1 MADPKD
7 IDEVILILQADL
19 PVLRKDKDGQV
30 GNQKTKYADLA
41 QANEQILTR
50 LNALGTTWV
59 CTPTVLLPDY
69 RFVLQYELKHV
80 ASGTLKSGTWPLK
93 GDTPMQ
99 QGSAVTYGRRYSL
112 LAVTGVVAE
121 DDDDDGASASGRQTA
136 QRATQQRA
144 AARGAGQDRPAGQ
157 TAQRRAQ
164 PARGARPALPGED
177 PDGPVGQ
184 DQHRHMH
191 ALWRELGYDGE
202 ENRETRLA
210 ITAKI
215 LGLPDLDSSATLTRA
230 QGDVV
235 IAKLRER
242 KAAITAPAVDGER

>member
-7 IDEVILILQADL
+7 IDEVILLLQADL

-80 ASGTLKSGTWPLK
+80 ASGTAKSGTWPLK

-121 DDDDDGASASGRQTA
+121 EDDDDGGAASGQNF
-136 QRATQQRA
+136 
-144 AARGAGQDRPAGQ
+144 
-157 TAQRRAQ
+157 AQRRASRAGAA
-164 PARGARPALPGED
+164 PAASTGRPMQRAQRPAAGARPPLPGED
-177 PDGPVGQ
+177 NGKVGA
-184 DQHRHMH
+184 DQHRHMR
-191 ALWRELGYDGE
+191 ALWSDLGAGAE
-202 ENRETRLA
+202 EHRDFRLR
-210 ITAKI
+210 KI
-215 LGLPDLDSSATLTRA
+215 AEWIGVDQIDSSADLTREQA
-230 QGDVV
+230 DVV
-235 IAKLRER
+235 IERLRER
-242 KAAITAPAVDGER
+242 KDQMAGQAAEGAEA

>member
-50 LNALGTTWV
+50 LNGLGTTWV

-80 ASGTLKSGTWPLK
+80 ASGTSKAGMWPLK

-112 LAVTGVVAE
+112 LAVTGVVSE
-121 DDDDDGASASGRQTA
+121 DDDDDGGAASGQNY
-136 QRATQQRA
+136 
-144 AARGAGQDRPAGQ
+144 
-157 TAQRRAQ
+157 AQRRAGRTAAA
-164 PARGARPALPGED
+164 PAAATGRPIQRAQRPAAGPRPPLPGENAD
-177 PDGPVGQ
+177 PAAPVGQ
-184 DQHRHMH
+184 DQHRHMR
-191 ALWRELGYDGE
+191 ALWAELGVGSEQRRDFRLRKMASWLGIE
-202 ENRETRLA
+202 E
-210 ITAKI
+210 
-215 LGLPDLDSSATLTRA
+215 LDSSASLTRA
-230 QGDVV
+230 QAEIV
-235 IAKLRER
+235 IGKLREEKDR
-242 KAAITAPAVDGER
+242 RAAAAEGEPA

>member
-7 IDEVILILQADL
+7 IDEVILLLQADL

-80 ASGTLKSGTWPLK
+80 ASGTAKSGTWPLK

-121 DDDDDGASASGRQTA
+121 EDDDDGGAASGQNF
-136 QRATQQRA
+136 
-144 AARGAGQDRPAGQ
+144 
-157 TAQRRAQ
+157 AQRRASRAAAA
-164 PARGARPALPGED
+164 PAASTGRPMQRAQRTAAGARPPLPGED
-177 PDGPVGQ
+177 NGKVGA
-184 DQHRHMH
+184 DQHRHMR
-191 ALWRELGYDGE
+191 ALWSDLGAGAE
-202 ENRETRLA
+202 EHRDFRLR
-210 ITAKI
+210 KI
-215 LGLPDLDSSATLTRA
+215 AEWIGVDQIDSSADLTREQA
-230 QGDVV
+230 DVV
-235 IAKLRER
+235 IERLRER
-242 KAAITAPAVDGER
+242 KDQMAGQAAEGGEA

>member
-1 MADPKD
+1 MTGEPKT

-19 PVLRKDKDGQV
+19 PVLTKDRDGQV

-59 CTPTVLLPDY
+59 CLPDLLLPDY
-69 RFVLQYELKHV
+69 RFVLKYELKHV
-80 ASGTLKSGTWPLK
+80 ASGTAKTGTWPLK

-121 DDDDDGASASGRQTA
+121 DEDDDGAGASGQRHA
-136 QRATQQRA
+136 QRAAQQRRPPA
-144 AARGAGQDRPAGQ
+144 EDRPAGQ
-157 TAQRRAQ
+157 TAQRRTQ

-177 PDGPVGQ
+177 PNGPVGQ
-184 DQHRHMH
+184 DQHRRMH
-191 ALWRELGYDGE
+191 ALWRELGYDGD
-202 ENRETRLA
+202 ENRDRRLA

-215 LGLPDLDSSATLTRA
+215 LGLPDLESSAGITRG
-230 QGDVV
+230 QGDQV
-235 IAKLRER
+235 IAALVER
-242 KAAITAPAVDGER
+242 RDKTGAAQ